1 MASCPLFSPFAP
13 VLSPFPSCPPLV
25 PFCPPRV
32 PFCPLGPPLSPH
44 RAQQQPPLGPGATIL
59 DAMIAASLMSHPPT
73 VTHPLVTLQGRFL
86 ELGPRSAEDAKFWPY
101 LDPAGRGKQKC
112 EARLL
117 HLCFPILPIGK
128 GGGPVTEH
136 QAIEPRC
143 DLQRLA
149 RLPQHVSPPARIH
162 IRACV
167 LLPPQPS

>member
-1 MASCPLFSPFAP
+1 MSPFLSFCPCLVPFSLVSPPCPLLSPSCPLLSSWSPSFPPQGTAATATGPRSHHPRCDDCCFSN
-13 VLSPFPSCPPLV
+13 VPP
-25 PFCPPRV
+25 
-32 PFCPLGPPLSPH
+32 
-44 RAQQQPPLGPGATIL
+44 
-59 DAMIAASLMSHPPT
+59 
-73 VTHPLVTLQGRFL
+73 THPLVTLQGRFL

-117 HLCFPILPIGK
+117 HLCFPLLPIGK